1 MTTPGIADRMSRRLD
16 DSPLYQLVK
25 LKLHRILY
33 SASADSEDMDA
44 GIGVALT
51 VLTLPGAFLSLLLF
65 NKYGSLLR
73 FLRGQVRFDPYAA
86 SLPDEYLFIV
96 LAMLVSGGVA
106 LWKWDTVFPDRRDM
120 FNVVP
125 LPVHIRQIFL
135 GSLLAILLFGA
146 IFCIDVNAGSA
157 VLFPLVVSAS
167 QESFLFFGKIALGHG
182 LAIVTASLFTFAAVF
197 AIAGVFMAAL
207 PARIFYAVSLYIRA
221 AIAITLLIVFSSAFT
236 VSQSV
241 ALGTDL
247 RYSLLRYL
255 PSIWFLGTCQWAR
268 GVASAAFRHFAFT
281 GFIALILTSLLGSLA
296 YGLAYRRHFNR
307 IVELSAKR
315 GGNRSWGI
323 SSVVGRILD
332 RTILR
337 TPFEQAAFRFTVR
350 TLAKSDR
357 HRAALAVFAGIGF
370 VAASQYLSWS
380 GLDRQGPM
388 TAEFAAPLIVL
399 YCCILGIRYTF
410 DLPVEL
416 NANWIFRFLIP
427 PTLDECAL
435 LAGKAIFLL
444 VLPLIVVVSILFLF
458 RWGVTSAALEFLLL
472 TVWSATLTAG
482 LVLSFRKLPFTCAK
496 AGFQQNALL
505 KLLVC
510 ILGVSAFALLPAGI
524 EHWASSNPLRLLIL
538 LPLLALVWWAIYEAR
553 SAQLEIERQIVFQ
566 DSTQNE
572 IELLK
577 LNA

>member
-25 LKLHRILY
+25 LKLRRILY

-146 IFCIDVNAGSA
+146 IFCIDVNAASA

-207 PARIFYAVSLYIRA
+207 PARIFHAVSLYIRA
-221 AIAITLLIVFSSAFT
+221 AIAITLLVLFSSAFT

-268 GVASAAFRHFAFT
+268 GVASATFRHFAFT

-307 IVELSAKR
+307 MIELSAKR

-370 VAASQYLSWS
+370 VAASQYLSLERS
-380 GLDRQGPM
+380 RSSRPDDRRVRGTAHRSLLLHSRNSLYLRLAGRTERQLDLSISHSAHTGRM
-388 TAEFAAPLIVL
+388 
-399 YCCILGIRYTF
+399 CIAGREG
-410 DLPVEL
+410 DLPSRPSAHRSCL
-416 NANWIFRFLIP
+416 NIVPVSLGRDFRRSGI
-427 PTLDECAL
+427 
-435 LAGKAIFLL
+435 
-444 VLPLIVVVSILFLF
+444 
-458 RWGVTSAALEFLLL
+458 SAA
-472 TVWSATLTAG
+472 
-482 LVLSFRKLPFTCAK
+482 
-496 AGFQQNALL
+496 
-505 KLLVC
+505 
-510 ILGVSAFALLPAGI
+510 
-524 EHWASSNPLRLLIL
+524 
-538 LPLLALVWWAIYEAR
+538 
-553 SAQLEIERQIVFQ
+553 
-566 DSTQNE
+566 DSVGRRR
-572 IELLK
+572 
-577 LNA
+577 

>member
-1 MTTPGIADRMSRRLD
+1 MTTPGIADHISQRFD
-16 DSPLYQLVK
+16 DSPLCQLVK
-25 LKLHRILY
+25 LKLRRILY
-33 SASADSEDMDA
+33 SANSDSEDMDA

-106 LWKWDTVFPDRRDM
+106 LWKWDTVFPDRRDL

-125 LPVHIRQIFL
+125 LPVHIRQLFL
-135 GSLLAILLFGA
+135 GSLLAIVLFGA
-146 IFCIDVNAGSA
+146 IFCIDVNAASA

-167 QESFLFFGKIALGHG
+167 QESFLFLGKIALGHG
-182 LAIVTASLFTFAAVF
+182 LAIVTASLFSFTAVF
-197 AIAGVFMAAL
+197 AVAGVFMAIL
-207 PARIFYAVSLYIRA
+207 PARVFQAVSLYIRA
-221 AIAITLLIVFSSAFT
+221 SIAITLLVLFSTAFT
-236 VSQSV
+236 VSQSI
-241 ALGTDL
+241 ARGADL
-247 RYSLLRYL
+247 RDSLLRYL

-268 GVASAAFRHFAFT
+268 GVASATFTHLAFMGFVALALT
-281 GFIALILTSLLGSLA
+281 GLLGSLA
-296 YGLAYRRHFNR
+296 YSLAYRRHFNR
-307 IVELSAKR
+307 MIEVSAKR
-315 GGNRSWGI
+315 GGNRSRGI

-332 RTILR
+332 RTMLR
-337 TPFEQAAFRFTVR
+337 TPFEQAAFRFTLR

-380 GLDRQGPM
+380 RLDHQGPP

-410 DLPVEL
+410 DMPVEL
-416 NANWIFRFLIP
+416 NANWIFRLLIP
-427 PTLDECAL
+427 PTLDECAV
-435 LAGKAIFLL
+435 LAGKTISLL
-444 VLPLIVVVSILFLF
+444 ALPLILAVSVLFLL
-458 RWGVTSAALEFLLL
+458 RWGVTSGVLEFLVL
-472 TVWSATLTAG
+472 TVLSATLTAG
-482 LVLSFRKLPFTCAK
+482 LVLSFRKLPFACAK

-505 KLLVC
+505 KLLLC
-510 ILGVSAFALLPAGI
+510 ILGVFAFALLPAGI
-524 EHWASSNPLRLLIL
+524 EHWASSNPIRLLIL
-538 LPLLALVWWAIYEAR
+538 LPPLTLVWWGIHEAR